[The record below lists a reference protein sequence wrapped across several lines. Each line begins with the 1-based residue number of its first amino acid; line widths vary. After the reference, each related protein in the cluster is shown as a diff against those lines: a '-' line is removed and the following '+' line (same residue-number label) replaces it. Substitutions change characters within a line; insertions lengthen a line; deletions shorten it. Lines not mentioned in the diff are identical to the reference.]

1 MRSICT
7 RLQPFLC
14 IQCLVDLELAAT
26 KPVMQPQ
33 LPSKKVQSQCI
44 SCSILVLVMPALS
57 LFHVCMHANNFGPWM
72 SRNHII
78 QYHEV
83 IGGLVGPWGERAALF
98 FNVVSLLGLAVVQI
112 IACAS
117 DAYYLYDG
125 LNKR

>member
-1 MRSICT
+1 MGCCNGFV
-7 RLQPFLC
+7 P
-14 IQCLVDLELAAT
+14 
-26 KPVMQPQ
+26 
-33 LPSKKVQSQCI
+33 
-44 SCSILVLVMPALS
+44 
-57 LFHVCMHANNFGPWM
+57 H
-72 SRNHII
+72 RNHII